1 MSNAFI
7 SFGRHFV
14 VDDAILFDGFQF
26 YEVYFLPNHI
36 SNSTVD
42 LFDYPSDTAL

>member
-14 VDDAILFDGFQF
+14 ADDENLFDGFQF
-26 YEVYFLPNHI
+26 YEVYFLSNHI
-36 SNSTVD
+36 SNLTVD
-42 LFDYPSDTAL
+42 SFVY